1 MVTYPQDQQNK
12 LMETVKNSNQMPVFR
27 EPIRLV
33 VLLQDLEF
41 GGTQRYA
48 IHLLTRLDR
57 SLFDPELWVLRGG
70 EDMIPHA
77 ETAGL
82 PIRHMSGTSWVGPH
96 SLANLAFHLHTRR
109 PQILYTLTV
118 VPNIWGRLFGRLVR
132 VPVIVSGYRNLLPKQ
147 HERFLWRL
155 SDRIICNAHV
165 LQDIM
170 VRRHSV
176 DAARIAVIHNGI
188 DPGWFSPNGTMP
200 QPERRVLFVGRL
212 VWEKDPV
219 NLLEAFRLVAE
230 RLPEARFEIVGK
242 GPMGIE
248 LDEGIRR
255 YGLESS
261 VTIVPG
267 SEDIRENMGR
277 ASVFTLS
284 SADEACPNVILEAMA
299 MGLPVVATRVGGIP
313 ELVDDGKTGI
323 LVPPRNPAD
332 LADALTSVLA
342 DPAKARQMGLMG
354 RERVVSLFDVDS
366 MVRKT
371 EQVLLDAHADG
382 QRRAA
387 VPKA

>member
-1 MVTYPQDQQNK
+1 
-12 LMETVKNSNQMPVFR
+12 MPVFR
-27 EPIRLV
+27 EPIRLA

-70 EDMIPHA
+70 EDMIPQA
-77 ETAGL
+77 EAAGI
-82 PIRHMSGTSWVGPH
+82 PIRRMSTSSWVGPH
-96 SLANLAFHLHTRR
+96 SLVNLAFHLHTRR

-155 SDRIICNAHV
+155 SDRIICNARV
-165 LQDIM
+165 LRDIM
-170 VRRHSV
+170 VQKHSV
-176 DAARIAVIHNGI
+176 DARRIAIIHNGI
-188 DPGWFSPNGTMP
+188 DPEWFCPDGIAP
-200 QPERRVLFVGRL
+200 QRERRVLFVGRL

-219 NLLEAFRLVAE
+219 NLLDAFRLVAQ

-242 GPMGIE
+242 GPMGKE
-248 LDEGIRR
+248 LNQGIRR

-261 VTIVPG
+261 VTMVPG

-277 ASVFTLS
+277 AAVFALS

-313 ELVDDGKTGI
+313 ELVEDGTTGI
-323 LVPPRNPAD
+323 LVPPRDPAG
-332 LADALTSVLA
+332 LAEALTGVLS
-342 DPAKARQMGLMG
+342 DPAKASHMGLMG
-354 RERVVSLFDVDS
+354 RERVVSLFDVNG

-371 EQVLLDAHADG
+371 EQALLDAYTDG
-382 QRRAA
+382 RRRWA
-387 VPKA
+387 VPKV